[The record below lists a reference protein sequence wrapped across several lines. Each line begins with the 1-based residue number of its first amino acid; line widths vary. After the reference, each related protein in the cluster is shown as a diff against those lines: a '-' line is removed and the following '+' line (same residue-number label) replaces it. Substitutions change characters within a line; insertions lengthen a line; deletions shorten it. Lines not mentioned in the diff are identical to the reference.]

1 MTSKNRFPIR
11 FAVNPR
17 LLIIGLGCAAVLAA
31 LLTFIIKRPQSL
43 TNKLDFTYLDSQ
55 IDAWDGVSSPDKIL
69 KTLQSYE
76 KEQIGSA
83 TALSLLKRYRL
94 LALKGLRYDV
104 YTAKARDFSEKYPK
118 QDAILSLFLDSC
130 LLVPHELSQAE
141 IEFLLH
147 LDPRDLSPENA
158 SLLLLVLHK
167 AHFIDTPQRFLQ
179 IPYGIEL
186 LNQLLVNADPPR
198 SSIFTNN
205 VVVALILSGN
215 IQAAL
220 AAGKGAVGK
229 TMSFDALYSNLLYD
243 FGSPEEAALLFRQL
257 YEQDG
262 NYKYLLHEADAFIKS
277 GDIQKA
283 RGVWKELEPNLSGPA
298 LLTVLYNQ
306 GSTSADPAER
316 KYYFLRLL
324 NIDKFHEYGVLQ
336 YARLLPETEALSF
349 LRSLPIY
356 KTHALLQLEALR
368 YEYSGAHRPF
378 VPGSL
383 WILLNRFSQDERLY
397 HWGAWYLYTIGNI
410 EELEK
415 LLAMAKEKGI
425 QHPSLVL
432 YPALRAL
439 EQGKLETGQ
448 QLLSSFPGT
457 EWYIPANLGK
467 LYQKTYRILNAIEMY
482 QLAASL
488 AQDTKIESRLYHQ
501 IGDCFLSLDKL
512 SEARRSYEYAIQLNP
527 GNMEAVFAL
536 QQLNAR
542 MINPR

>member
-31 LLTFIIKRPQSL
+31 LLTFIFKRPQSL
-43 TNKLDFTYLDSQ
+43 TYKIDFTYLDSQ
-55 IDAWDGVSSPDKIL
+55 IDAWDGVSSPDEILKIL
-69 KTLQSYE
+69 ESYE
-76 KEQIGSA
+76 NKPIGSE

-104 YTAKARDFSEKYPK
+104 YTAKAREFYEKYPK
-118 QDAILSLFLDSC
+118 QGAILSLFLDSC
-130 LLVPHELSQAE
+130 LLMPHELSQSVTDL
-141 IEFLLH
+141 LLH
-147 LDPRDLSPENA
+147 LDPRDISPENA
-158 SLLLLVLHK
+158 SLILLVLHK
-167 AHFIDTPQRFLQ
+167 ANFIDTPQRFMQ
-179 IPYGIEL
+179 IPYGTDL
-186 LNQLLVNADPPR
+186 LNQLLVNAEHS

-205 VVVALILSGN
+205 AVVALILSGN

-220 AAGKGAVGK
+220 AAGKGGVG
-229 TMSFDALYSNLLYD
+229 TTVSFDALYANLLYD
-243 FGSPEEAALLFRQL
+243 FGSPEDAALLFRKL

-262 NYKYLLHEADAFIKS
+262 NYKYLLQEADAYVKGGNIL
-277 GDIQKA
+277 KA
-283 RGVWKELEPNLSGPA
+283 RGVWKELEQNLSGSG
-298 LLTVLYNQ
+298 LITVLYNQ
-306 GSTSADPAER
+306 GSTGADPAER
-316 KYYFLRLL
+316 KDYFLRLL
-324 NIDKFHEYGVLQ
+324 SIDKFHEYGVLQ
-336 YARLLPETEALSF
+336 YTRLLPHTEALSF

-368 YEYSGAHRPF
+368 LEYSGANRPF

-383 WILLNRFSQDERLY
+383 WILLNRFPQDERLY

-410 EELEK
+410 QELEK
-415 LLAMAKEKGI
+415 LLAMAQEKGI

-439 EQGKLETGQ
+439 EQGKLETAQ
-448 QLLSSFPGT
+448 KLLASYPSR
-457 EWYIPANLGK
+457 ECYIPANLGK

-501 IGDCFLSLDKL
+501 IGDCFLSLEKL

-527 GNMEAVFAL
+527 NNIEATFAL